1 MDGLR
6 RCVPLPSDLLR
17 KEFLP
22 VDGQVEGLWQID
34 TRHCIAALL
43 LLMHLFG
50 NSAGQRGQIL
60 GLWWSDLTVLNA
72 SPANPEVISS
82 ADMSSHNSIVTSMRR
97 CLLALKGEYMS
108 QDGLSVNYAEMKSSH
123 KFEQYVATASM
134 LKQLDVTALSENER
148 KAFFI
153 NIYNSLIVH
162 ALVEGFVKAGDGFTK
177 RLKMYATAA
186 YNIGGH
192 TYSLNDIENGVLR
205 GNRRSATPLSS
216 IPFSNDDPRLSAT
229 VPLDPRIH
237 FALNCGA
244 KSCPPIAVY
253 SPDKI
258 DSQLDRAVQGALRD
272 CTVNSKE
279 RSVMVSMLFKW
290 YAEDFGTSDRA
301 IMQWVAARAPADLRQ
316 AIQPL
321 LEGQGAPRAVLK
333 YHPYNW
339 DINT

>member
-1 MDGLR
+1 MLR
-6 RCVPLPSDLLR
+6 
-17 KEFLP
+17 
-22 VDGQVEGLWQID
+22 
-34 TRHCIAALL
+34 
-43 LLMHLFG
+43 
-50 NSAGQRGQIL
+50 
-60 GLWWSDLTVLNA
+60 
-72 SPANPEVISS
+72 
-82 ADMSSHNSIVTSMRR
+82 
-97 CLLALKGEYMS
+97 
-108 QDGLSVNYAEMKSSH
+108 
-123 KFEQYVATASM
+123 
-134 LKQLDVTALSENER
+134 QLDVTTLSDVER

-162 ALVEGFVKAGDGFTK
+162 ALIEGFIKAGDGFTK

-216 IPFSNDDPRLSAT
+216 IPFSNDDPRLSST

-272 CTVNSKE
+272 CTVDLQE
-279 RSVMVSMLFKW
+279 RSVTVSMLFKW

-301 IMQWVAARAPADLRQ
+301 IMQWVADRASADLRQ

-321 LEGQGAPRAVLK
+321 LEGQPPPRAVLK
-333 YHPYNW
+333 HHPYNW
-339 DINT
+339 DINS